1 MFNFTQFLTAAND
14 AAAQA
19 YGCVPV
25 AADPS
30 AANAAAAAGDEAAA
44 AGCTAGSLLL
54 MVIVYG
60 GLFLLLYLILIR
72 PQNKKR
78 KQEEEMRNSVAVGD
92 EITTIGGI
100 CGRVVSVKDDDS
112 YIIETGA
119 EKNKIKIMRWAILQN
134 NTIKEAVPEDDAA
147 AKKGFFAK
155 LFKK

>member
-1 MFNFTQFLTAAND
+1 MFNFTQFLTAAD
-14 AAAQA
+14 ASAQSM
-19 YGCVPV
+19 GCVPV

-30 AANAAAAAGDEAAA
+30 AANAAAAAGDEAVA

-54 MVIVYG
+54 MVVVYG